1 MLREHEMQFI
11 FVLLFWFWAWKNF
24 MLLIETLSIVDIILN
39 NVK

>member
-1 MLREHEMQFI
+1 MQFI